1 MILVD
6 CVKTL
11 YVLGEVLGEAL
22 GEMLSLIIPK
32 VLPTAAGA
40 ILT

>member
-6 CVKTL
+6 RVKTL
-11 YVLGEVLGEAL
+11 YVLGEVLP
-22 GEMLSLIIPK
+22 LIIPK
-32 VLPTAAGA
+32 VLLNVAGA